1 MDYLVKT
8 LIDYQIQTL
17 GVLEQ
22 ISGTL
27 EDLAARAQEME
38 FSLQSIKEELERRRD
53 LEKDD

>member
-22 ISGTL
+22 INGTL